1 MQKIIEKNFYYIAL
15 SALLIAFIILSLI
28 AAIKI
33 SSRDEMITQLTNDYN
48 NLVGENIALKGRID
62 YEIEQKEI
70 QYRMINEKVELLN
83 LALSKIYPGYDYRKK
98 IKKAFFDNSKIELL
112 PESLTEIYIEQRMIM
127 PHGLNNYIMTVPEII
142 WPVNPDRS
150 YLRFKGDEYGTKR
163 EYSYMNYKHEGI
175 DISSP
180 YSDEILAIYPGY
192 IHKVYYSEGGGWSI
206 ELKFQIREK
215 YYFSRIR
222 HIEKIYVQKGDYVEQ
237 GQLIASAGNTGIY
250 SYGKHIHFE
259 LWEWNGSW
267 YRNINP
273 VLNSTWGNRV
283 ITSIK

>member
-1 MQKIIEKNFYYIAL
+1 MRKIIEKNFYYIAL
-15 SALLIAFIILSLI
+15 STLLIAFIILSLI
-28 AAIKI
+28 ASVEI
-33 SSRDEMITQLTNDYN
+33 SLRDEMITKLTNDYN

-98 IKKAFFDNSKIELL
+98 INNAFLDNSIIELL
-112 PESLTEIYIEQRMIM
+112 PESLIEVYIEQKMLI
-127 PHGLNNYIMTVPEII
+127 PHGLNNYTKTLPDII
-142 WPVNPDRS
+142 WPVNPDIS
-150 YLRFKGDEYGTKR
+150 YVATKQSEYGTR
-163 EYSYMNYKHEGI
+163 RPYSYMKYKHEGL
-175 DISSP
+175 DMNSP
-180 YSDEILAIYPGY
+180 YSDEILAIHSGI
-192 IHKVYYSEGGGWSI
+192 IHRIYYDEGGGWSI

-222 HIEKIYVQKGDYVEQ
+222 HIEKIYVKKGDYVEQ